1 MKKKLL
7 SFTVIAAMVVA
18 IMAPAPVMAKKK
30 TKELPLVKSA
40 TYYDYSSYDKKW
52 EKYELEKFT
61 YKKGYPDSI
70 ITLYQSNSNIL
81 SPKYKLKKKGK
92 KYLPKKMTIKQ
103 GLSSTRSYKYNK
115 KGFLTNETSKSK
127 YYKSISAYKYNGKGF
142 VTQRKITNYDKND
155 SGKFV
160 LDYSS
165 VYKYSVK
172 MKKGLPKSITYTESD
187 GYKRVWTCNKKGL
200 ITSCTYYTPSGTTYS
215 KYTYKYKYKKGRVVS
230 VTEYNTQGTATE
242 RVVFKYSKEKA
253 SKQRY
258 AQMINDL
265 INAGYPSNWY

>member
-1 MKKKLL
+1 MKKKIL

-18 IMAPAPVMAKKK
+18 ILAPAPVMAKKK
-30 TKELPLVKSA
+30 AKELPLVKSA
-40 TYYDYSSYDKKW
+40 TYYYYSSYDKKW
-52 EKYELEKFT
+52 EKDELQKFT

-70 ITLYQSNSNIL
+70 ITLYQSSSNIQ

-92 KYLPKKMTIKQ
+92 KYLPKKMTIKP
-103 GLSSTRSYKYNK
+103 GFLSTRSYKYNK
-115 KGFLTNETSKSK
+115 KGFLTNVTSKSK
-127 YYKSISAYKYNGKGF
+127 SSRYTYAYKYNSKGF
-142 VTQRKITNYDKND
+142 VTQRSAKYYYKND

-160 LDYSS
+160 SNGNYVD
-165 VYKYSVK
+165 KYAVK

-200 ITSCTYYTPSGTTYS
+200 ITSTTEYFPSGTVYS
-215 KYTYKYKYKKGRVVS
+215 KHTYKYKYKKGRVVS
-230 VTEYNTQGTATE
+230 VTEYNTEGTATE

-253 SKQRY
+253 NKQRY